1 MKLLS
6 RFAVLGLTG
15 ALVAA
20 CSSIDLDSTRMM
32 QLQGDNFQKALFKEY
47 VELARLENDEMDR
60 EDAVYFNNRA
70 KLAAE
75 GKDMGPQAIAE
86 RKIAASAM
94 GDLTSARKSL
104 TDALAGGAGKS
115 KPEQAAKAQAMFDC
129 WLQEQEEGDQP
140 KDIAACRSAF
150 EEAMKGLGGKV
161 AAKPKKAKAPMDFVI
176 YFGHNTAQLGEEA
189 TTVAYKVMAETMSGY
204 KAVILTGHADT
215 SGDKAYNRKLSEQR
229 VEAVK
234 QIFSE
239 IGLDADKI
247 VTQFYGEDE
256 PVEKT
261 ADGVKN
267 AKNRRVTVT
276 LQF

>member
-1 MKLLS
+1 M
-6 RFAVLGLTG
+6 RA
-15 ALVAA
+15 
-20 CSSIDLDSTRMM
+20 
-32 QLQGDNFQKALFKEY
+32 
-47 VELARLENDEMDR
+47 DR
-60 EDAVYFNNRA
+60 PA
-70 KLAAE
+70 K
-75 GKDMGPQAIAE
+75 
-86 RKIAASAM
+86 
-94 GDLTSARKSL
+94 
-104 TDALAGGAGKS
+104 GGAGKS

-140 KDIAACRSAF
+140 EDIAACRSAF
-150 EEAMKGLGGKV
+150 EAAMKGLGGKA
-161 AAKPKKAKAPMDFVI
+161 AAKPKGKAAKDFVI
-176 YFGHNTAQLGEEA
+176 YFDHNTAQLGEEA
-189 TTVAYKVMAETMSGY
+189 TTVAYKVMAETMGGY

-229 VEAVK
+229 VDAVK

-256 PVEKT
+256 PAEKT